1 MSMAELPR
9 HVARAHPAALTAI
22 FVVGGI
28 AQVVLSGASLPPLA
42 RGLLTALPIAATCL
56 WCWSIFVV
64 AKASSTTSS
73 PPSSI
78 WLFAVPPIIPIIA
91 VLADWSMNNSPV
103 ALAFFVVFF
112 VVLWFAAQALENA
125 DDLTDHA
132 PAGRIAVT
140 MFLMFFALVGVWILW
155 PKVRRV
161 EGRSASSAS

>member
-1 MSMAELPR
+1 MSMAELPQ
-9 HVARAHPAALTAI
+9 HVARAHPAVLTAI

-56 WCWSIFVV
+56 WCWSVFFV
-64 AKASSTTSS
+64 AKASSTTSP
-73 PPSSI
+73 PPSWT

-103 ALAFFVVFF
+103 SLAFFIVFF

-125 DDLTDHA
+125 DALTDHA
-132 PAGRIAVT
+132 PAGRITVT
-140 MFLMFFALVGVWILW
+140 MFFMFFALLGVWILW
-155 PKVRRV
+155 PKIRRV
-161 EGRSASSAS
+161 EARRASAS